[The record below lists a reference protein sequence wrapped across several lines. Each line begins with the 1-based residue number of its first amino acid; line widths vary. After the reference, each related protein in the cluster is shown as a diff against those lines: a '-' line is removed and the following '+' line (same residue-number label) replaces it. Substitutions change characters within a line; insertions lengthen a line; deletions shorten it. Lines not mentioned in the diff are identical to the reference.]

1 MPKPSKP
8 APASDVATFLAKCRH
23 ALRPELDALRAIV
36 AGADARLVEGI
47 KWNAPSFRLD
57 GAADD
62 CLTFNLGAK
71 DAVRLIF
78 HRGAKAKDGKGAGR
92 LLAADGG
99 LLEWAADDRAIA
111 TFHSMAE
118 VAKAKAALRKVVR
131 AWLAAVQA

>member
-1 MPKPSKP
+1 MVKPSKP
-8 APASDVATFLAKCRH
+8 GPAPEVAAFLAKCRH
-23 ALRPELDALRAIV
+23 ALLPELNALRAIV
-36 AGADARLVEGI
+36 AAADARLVEGI

-57 GAADD
+57 DAADD

-78 HRGAKAKDGKGAGR
+78 HCGAKAKHGKGKGR

-99 LLEWAADDRAIA
+99 LLDWAADDRAIA
-111 TFHSMAE
+111 TFRSAAE
-118 VAKAKAALRKVVR
+118 VTTAKVALRKVVR